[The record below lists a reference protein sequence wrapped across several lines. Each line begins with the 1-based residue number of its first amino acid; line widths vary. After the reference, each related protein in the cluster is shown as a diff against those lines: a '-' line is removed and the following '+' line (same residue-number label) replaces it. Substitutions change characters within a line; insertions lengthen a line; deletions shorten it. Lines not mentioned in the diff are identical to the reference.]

1 MYIQYELHCV
11 LCSEGVTC
19 PPNFTTT
26 DNNMAKMNMA
36 GDSSGSGNGNEMT
49 TKAINTSTVSISSKV
64 IMLCVELTMSTL
76 SIIASTPSSS
86 KSIGY
91 IK

>member
-1 MYIQYELHCV
+1 MCTYSMNYTEC
-11 LCSEGVTC
+11 CSGGVTC

-26 DNNMAKMNMA
+26 DNNMNM
-36 GDSSGSGNGNEMT
+36 DSGSGSGNEVT
-49 TKAINTSTVSISSKV
+49 TKAINTYTVSMSSKV
-64 IMLCVELTMSTL
+64 IMVCVEPTTSTL

-86 KSIGY
+86 KSVGY